1 MRICLLG
8 LPRCGSQYISRLIA
22 SSYSDMTNL
31 AEPFTDNHP
40 YNIVNVRGQIAPYQS
55 TQGNCLYSERIAYV
69 SKVLESGDINQAL
82 VLKLFLTDDVYPY
95 LAKILEVLKKLN
107 FIFFII
113 KRENIEHHL
122 LSHAIG
128 HASNKWN
135 SLQGLHNDNTYHITN
150 TDNIQWLYRTIV
162 NFDNVIREHNIT
174 APIIRYENAV
184 DDLGRLL
191 DMPINTHINIEKQ
204 VIGDPYNMINNA
216 DEIKQFIKKI
226 INGTK
231 IY

>member
-8 LPRCGSQYISRLIA
+8 LPRCGSQYISRLIT
-22 SSYSDMTNL
+22 SSYSNMTNL

-40 YNIVNVRGQIAPYQS
+40 YNIVNVRGQIVPYQS
-55 TQGNCLYSERIAYV
+55 TQGNCLYSERISYV

-162 NFDNVIREHNIT
+162 NFDNVIQEHNIT

-191 DMPINTHINIEKQ
+191 DMPINTNINIEKQ
-204 VIGDPYNMINNA
+204 VIGDPYNMIDNA